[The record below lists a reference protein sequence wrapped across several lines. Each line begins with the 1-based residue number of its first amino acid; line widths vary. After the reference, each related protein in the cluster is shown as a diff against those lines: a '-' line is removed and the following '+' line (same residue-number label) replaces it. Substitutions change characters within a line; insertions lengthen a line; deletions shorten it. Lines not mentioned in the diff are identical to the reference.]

1 VVIVVSDDTVEL
13 VDAEDCKRFHV
24 EVPDDTDVAAALDA
38 ARAGTLD
45 DDGEHAHIEIG
56 WVRQHAVGTGPDW
69 EQDFAGMLDFARTK
83 GWVDEGS
90 SSILAHIERR

>member
-1 VVIVVSDDTVEL
+1 VIVVVHDDAVEL

-24 EVPDDTDVAAALDA
+24 EVRDGSDLAAALEAD
-38 ARAGTLD
+38 RAGTLD
-45 DDGEHAHIEIG
+45 DDGEHAHIAIG
-56 WVRQHAVGTGPDW
+56 WVRQHAVGTGPAW

-90 SSILAHIERR
+90 SSILAHVERP